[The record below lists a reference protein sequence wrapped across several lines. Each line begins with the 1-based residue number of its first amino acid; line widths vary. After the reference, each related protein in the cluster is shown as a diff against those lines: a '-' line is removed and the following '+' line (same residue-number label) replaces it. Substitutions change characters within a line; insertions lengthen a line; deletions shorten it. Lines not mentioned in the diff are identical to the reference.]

1 MKPKIQ
7 SSITVAG
14 RVLLSFIFVLS
25 GLDKIAN
32 WSGTAQYLASRGMV
46 AVPFFLVMAIL
57 FELAG
62 GLSVLTGFKAR
73 WGALALA
80 MFLIPVTAIFHNFW
94 AFEGMER
101 QMQLIHFMKNL
112 AIMGGLLS
120 IVARGPGLGSVDEC
134 RAMARSASASKEPA
148 AAAAAQA

>member
-1 MKPKIQ
+1 MKPSIQ
-7 SSITVAG
+7 TCITVAG
-14 RVLLSFIFVLS
+14 RVLLSLIFVLS

-32 WSGTAQYLASRGMV
+32 WSGTAQYMASKGLV

-57 FELAG
+57 FELVG

-73 WGALALA
+73 WGALVLVL
-80 MFLIPVTAIFHNFW
+80 FLIPVTAIFHNFW

-101 QMQLIHFMKNL
+101 QMQMIHFMRNL

-120 IVARGPGLGSVDEC
+120 IVARGAGLGSVDEC
-134 RAMARSASASKEPA
+134 RACAR
-148 AAAAAQA
+148 